1 MNNYKVTKV
10 ELNRSEVSKQI
21 LKGAGTTSFIQK
33 LAKDMQSRCGEGYE
47 TSTFKGR
54 RRVNVSV
61 GAGTKE
67 AYLDNMDNNTLLKAM
82 R

>member
-21 LKGAGTTSFIQK
+21 LKGAGTTSFIEK
-33 LAKDMQSRCGEGYE
+33 LARDMQNRCGDGYATE
-47 TSTFKGR
+47 TYQGR

-61 GAGTKE
+61 KAETRE
-67 AYLDNMDNNTLLKAM
+67 AYRDNMDNNTLLKAM